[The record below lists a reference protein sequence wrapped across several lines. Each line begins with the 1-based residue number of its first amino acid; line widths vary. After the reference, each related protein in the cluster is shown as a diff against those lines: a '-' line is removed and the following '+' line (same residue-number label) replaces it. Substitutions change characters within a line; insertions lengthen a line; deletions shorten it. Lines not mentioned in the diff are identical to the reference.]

1 MERAVTLQYWQWL
14 AVLSAIFFVL
24 ERLAPRRPAQGIARR
39 GLLADLAYVVLNGHF
54 LGVAIALAVAPL
66 TDRTDGVL
74 RSVSLDLA
82 SRWPWAVQLVV
93 AFFAID
99 LLQWSIH
106 NLLHRVPWLWEL
118 HKVHHSP
125 LEMDWA
131 ASMRV
136 HWLEIGVYK
145 TLQYVP
151 LALLGLDGSVMMAL
165 AVIGTAIGHYN
176 HSNLRWD
183 LGPLKYVFNGPH
195 MHRWHHAHPEAF
207 EGADRGRFPVGLN
220 YAINLSLWD
229 WVFGTAYMPVDASG
243 RAVDPA
249 RLGFEDIESFPEDVV
264 RQELW
269 PLGSWLGRR
278 LGARRPPAPPRE
290 SASRA

>member
-1 MERAVTLQYWQWL
+1 VTLTYWQWL
-14 AVLSAIFFVL
+14 AVLSATFVVL
-24 ERLAPRRPAQGIARR
+24 ERLAPRRRDQRVLRR
-39 GLLADLAYVVLNGHF
+39 GLLVDLGYVVLNGHF
-54 LGVAIALAVAPL
+54 LGVALALAVAPL

-74 RSVSLDLA
+74 RGVSLDLA
-82 SRWPWAVQLVV
+82 SRWPWAAQLVV

-136 HWLEIGVYK
+136 HWLEIVVYK
-145 TLQYVP
+145 SLQYVP
-151 LALLGLDGSVMMAL
+151 LALLGFDGSVMMAL

-176 HSNLRWD
+176 HANLRWD
-183 LGPLKYVFNGPH
+183 LGPLKYLLNGPH

-207 EGADRGRFPVGLN
+207 EGGDRGRFPVGVN

-229 WVFGTAYMPVDASG
+229 WIFGTAYMPVDAAG
-243 RAVDPA
+243 RPRDPSH
-249 RLGFEDIESFPEDVV
+249 LGFEGIERFPEDLP

-269 PLGSWLGRR
+269 PLVGSRP
-278 LGARRPPAPPRE
+278 ARQERAAADRSGPAT
-290 SASRA
+290 